1 MKITCP
7 DCDAVFRVAEDW
19 PDGKK
24 VRCPECASTFSL
36 SSGIRASK
44 PRRPHE
50 DDEDDDYGDAPRRG
64 GRPGKKKSAV
74 LVLIPILVGGLLLVV
89 LAGAGVWYLA
99 SRLGGND
106 KDTIDSKARVVS
118 RKGGSPVRLG
128 GGGGQG
134 GGGQGGAALGE
145 APALNKEAPD
155 IEGEDVDG
163 QHFKLSDY
171 RGKVVVLD
179 FWGHW

>member
-1 MKITCP
+1 M
-7 DCDAVFRVAEDW
+7 
-19 PDGKK
+19 
-24 VRCPECASTFSL
+24 
-36 SSGIRASK
+36 
-44 PRRPHE
+44 
-50 DDEDDDYGDAPRRG
+50 
-64 GRPGKKKSAV
+64 

-89 LAGAGVWYLA
+89 LTGVGVWYLA
-99 SRLGGND
+99 SRLGGSD
-106 KDTIDSKARVVS
+106 KETLDSRARVVN
-118 RKGGSPVRLG
+118 RKGGNPLRL
-128 GGGGQG
+128 G

>member
-19 PDGKK
+19 PGGKK

-36 SSGIRASK
+36 SSGFKAGKSRGLL
-44 PRRPHE
+44 E
-50 DDEDDDYGDAPRRG
+50 DDEDDDYDAAPRRG
-64 GRPGKKKSAV
+64 GRSGKKKSAV
-74 LVLIPILVGGLLLVV
+74 LVLIPILVGGLLLAG
-89 LAGAGVWYLA
+89 LAVGGVWYLA
-99 SRLGGND
+99 SRLGGDD
-106 KDTIDSKARVVS
+106 KDTLGAKARIVS
-118 RKGGSPVRLG
+118 RKGASPLG
-128 GGGGQG
+128 LGG

>member
-19 PDGKK
+19 PGGKK

-36 SSGIRASK
+36 SSAIRTSK
-44 PRRPHE
+44 SRRPFA
-50 DDEDDDYGDAPRRG
+50 DDEGDDYDDARRQG
-64 GRPGKKKSAV
+64 GSPGKKKSAV
-74 LVLIPILVGGLLLVV
+74 LVLIPILVGGLLLAG
-89 LAGAGVWYLA
+89 LAVGGVWYLA
-99 SRLGGND
+99 SRLGDD
-106 KDTIDSKARVVS
+106 KDTLGAKARIVS
-118 RKGGSPVRLG
+118 RKGAGPLG
-128 GGGGQG
+128 LGG

>member
-106 KDTIDSKARVVS
+106 KDTIDSKARVVG

-128 GGGGQG
+128 G

>member
-19 PDGKK
+19 PDSKK

-36 SSGIRASK
+36 SSGIAASK
-44 PRRPHE
+44 SRRPHE
-50 DDEDDDYGDAPRRG
+50 DDEDDDYGNAPRRD

-74 LVLIPILVGGLLLVV
+74 LVLIPILVGGLLLAG
-89 LAGAGVWYLA
+89 LAGGGVWYLA

-106 KDTIDSKARVVS
+106 RDTLDSRARVVN
-118 RKGGSPVRLG
+118 RKGGSPLRLG
-128 GGGGQG
+128 GGGQG
-134 GGGQGGAALGE
+134 AAALGE